1 MNNEEY
7 PLLPSDRYLAQM
19 LGISDEEYAD
29 FKAEARKRRR
39 EGPSPLVV
47 NEPISTTLAII
58 SIVASVISIGL
69 TIIASF
75 FKPKPGRP
83 AQLKANDKSEDAI
96 NAVERYAPRVGFD
109 AAQDIARIGQTIP
122 LVFAKRE
129 VINAGTENEEAVGG
143 VRITCPLIWSQ
154 IQSYGGNQLLRAIF
168 LVSEGQITSVDTNNF
183 AIGSN
188 VIGSYL
194 LSEAGTESRLSV
206 YLKKGG
212 GTARL
217 NSTHLIAGR
226 APSNNTNDKS
236 RDPGAESTSDI
247 FTVNGS
253 PDFCSVSKPT
263 TQTTF
268 GLYAPIGNNLGF
280 RVNPVFRPA
289 VNAQL
294 VPKGDE
300 GDAKVKCD
308 RDIVSLSQRKKYK
321 AIFSTRSGLIN
332 GSVGSVGSTCTYK
345 LYKSSDKET
354 DFSVA
359 VSAGEWEPSVSVGDP
374 RLFLWGMGLYS
385 GLEGTDITNQQIKNL
400 LSISNKT
407 VDSQQKTITATAT
420 FNITAAAALFD
431 AATKPGTY
439 DLKYKVEFL
448 NDNGDDEVSL
458 EKDWVIQVK
467 VEQETNYYWQDN
479 STASD
484 AEWSYDPAT
493 ETLTK
498 VSGGSVNVDGD
509 IVIDIANTNITL
521 TFDGGSQATSNLTTG
536 LMTRT
541 LTANYADE
549 GFHQELAGD
558 VASTIS
564 SKQRGWDDS
573 IIAGELYKVGSA
585 ICICASR
592 TEDVFQSEA
601 EFDSTQG
608 GKEVEATFKTIR
620 AGETAIYTQE
630 LLERSGKQD
639 VAVGERKT
647 GTSGPHIHRIALGE
661 ISTSR
666 ACEKVEIGIKSV
678 LGIRVGGLCNFKD
691 TLSFDQVDNKACLN
705 KKGNTVS
712 KGDTLKVDVYQSG
725 VISCSVERFSFFRIS
740 YREAGTTGAFT
751 DLGANFGV
759 RGITQQ
765 NQFNGISFNMGSRKR
780 WTFRFEPLS
789 GWEIRNQKWSGPL
802 YILDAK
808 LSSVVTTPNGIASFR
823 GQKIWAPG
831 DGSYTDRNSDFWISI
846 SRRNNGLGLG
856 HLDADNFVDGWGKLA
871 EQFIYEEVAASTQGP
886 EHEIVYVNEIVSNTT
901 TPLYDNLAIIG
912 LNIRSSA
919 EWQQFSQFSCYV
931 TGGIDNTH
939 LFPEILK
946 KLLLDTRYGLGHAIS
961 PSQIDDASF
970 TAATAWCSSR
980 GYYFDGVISER
991 QNIRQWAADVAATM
1005 LLIFGEANGKFFLRP
1020 AVPFDGVQIK
1030 GLFTADNVL
1039 EGTYQMQYL
1048 DLEDR
1053 LPIQVSI
1060 KYREE
1065 RDSDNPT
1072 SPGIFPTEREM
1083 LIREA
1088 GVAETEKIEQIDVSD
1103 YVTRRGHAIDV
1114 AKFVIRMRRLPTH
1127 GIKFQ
1132 TTYDGLTANLAPG
1145 DYIRCAI
1152 DSTYYDDFNN
1162 GVVSATG
1169 SLTSTQTL
1177 TDGTYDVFAWD
1188 GSTGSK
1194 PVEVTLTVSGGGT
1207 TASPTGI
1214 IFSVQNVVTS
1224 IRTYQI
1230 ESLGIEEN
1238 GAITIEAVHMP
1249 TDEMTAGWDSETA
1262 WVIQE

>member
-1 MNNEEY
+1 MSDQY
-7 PLLPSDRYLAQM
+7 PILPSDKYLARL
-19 LGISDEEYAD
+19 LGITDEQYAD
-29 FKAEARKRRR
+29 FKAQARQRAR
-39 EGPSPLVV
+39 ENPSSVV
-47 NEPISTTLAII
+47 AGAETLAII
-58 SIVASVISIGL
+58 SLVLTVISIGL
-69 TIIASF
+69 TIVASF

-109 AAQDIARIGQTIP
+109 AAQEIARIGQTIP
-122 LVFAKRE
+122 LVFTKRE
-129 VINAGTENEEAVGG
+129 EVNGKLVGG

-154 IQSYGGNQLLRAIF
+154 IKSYGGNQLLRAIF
-168 LVSEGQITSVDTNNF
+168 LISEGEITSIDSNNF

-194 LSEAGTESRLSV
+194 LSEAGNESRLSV
-206 YLKKGG
+206 YLRKGG
-212 GTARL
+212 DARL
-217 NSTHLIAGR
+217 SATHFLVGRPVST
-226 APSNNTNDKS
+226 
-236 RDPGAESTSDI
+236 DPGAESAGDI
-247 FTVNGS
+247 FTVNGAT
-253 PDFCSVSKPT
+253 DFCSVSKPT

-300 GDAKVKCD
+300 GDAEVKCD
-308 RDIVSLSQRKKYK
+308 RDVVSLSQRKKYK
-321 AIFSTRSGLIN
+321 AIFSTRSGLISGN
-332 GSVGSVGSTCTYK
+332 VGSIGSQCQYK
-345 LYKSSDKET
+345 LFKSSDKET

-359 VSAGEWEPSVSVGDP
+359 LSAGEWEPSVSVGDADY
-374 RLFLWGMGLYS
+374 FLWGTGLA
-385 GLEGTDITNQQIKNL
+385 GTNITNDQMKNL
-400 LSISNKT
+400 ISLGTKT
-407 VDSQQKTITATAT
+407 VNEQQKSITTAAT
-420 FNITAAAALFD
+420 FDITAAAALFSG
-431 AATKPGTY
+431 ATKPGTY
-439 DLKYKVEFL
+439 DLKYNVEFT
-448 NDNGDDEVSL
+448 NDNGEDEVSL
-458 EKDWVIQVK
+458 TKKWIIQVK
-467 VEQETNYYWQDN
+467 VEQETNYYWQDDS
-479 STASD
+479 STTD
-484 AEWSYDPAT
+484 ADWSYDPAT

-498 VSGGSVNVDGD
+498 VSGGSINVNGD
-509 IVIDIANTNITL
+509 IVIDVANTNTTL

-541 LTANYADE
+541 ITANYSGE
-549 GFHQELAGD
+549 GFHEELAGD

-573 IIAGELYKVGSA
+573 IILGELYKVGSA
-585 ICICASR
+585 ICICSFR

-601 EFDSTQG
+601 EFDNTQG

-620 AGETAIYTQE
+620 PGEVTTYSAT
-630 LLERSGKQD
+630 LLERSGKED
-639 VAVGERKT
+639 VATGERKT
-647 GTSGPHIHRIALGE
+647 GTNGPHIHRIALGE
-661 ISTSR
+661 VSTSR

-678 LGIRVGGLCNFKD
+678 LGIRIGGLCNFKD
-691 TLSFDQVDNKACLN
+691 TLSFAEVDQKACKS
-705 KKGNTVS
+705 KKGETVS

-765 NQFNGISFNMGSRKR
+765 NQFNGILFSMGARKR

-789 GWEIRNQKWSGPL
+789 GWEVRNQKWPGPL

-808 LSSVVTTPNGIASFR
+808 LSTVVTTPNGIASFR

-831 DGSYTDRNSDFWISI
+831 DGSYTERNSDFWISI
-846 SRRNNGLGLG
+846 SRRNDLGPQTEFKKEQDFIG
-856 HLDADNFVDGWGKLA
+856 HRDEANFVDGWGKLA
-871 EQFIYEEVAASTQGP
+871 EQFIYEEVSASTQGP
-886 EHEIVYVNEIVSNTT
+886 EHEIVYVNEIVSNET
-901 TPLYDNLAIIG
+901 TPQYNQLAIIG

-1020 AVPFDGVQIK
+1020 AVPFTGVEIK
-1030 GLFTADNVL
+1030 GMFTADNVL
-1039 EGTYQMQYL
+1039 EKSYQMQYF
-1048 DLEDR
+1048 DAEDR
-1053 LPIQVSI
+1053 QPIQVSI

-1065 RDSDNPT
+1065 REIDSVT
-1072 SPGIFPTEREM
+1072 SPGIFPTEREL
-1083 LIREA
+1083 LIRESST
-1088 GVAETEKIEQIDVSD
+1088 AETEKIEQIDVSD
-1103 YVTRRGHAIDV
+1103 YVTNRNHAIDI

-1162 GVVSATG
+1162 GFVSATG
-1169 SLTSTQTL
+1169 ALTSTQPL
-1177 TDGTYDVFAWD
+1177 SNGTYQVFAWN
-1188 GSTGSK
+1188 GSGETA
-1194 PVEVTLTVSGGGT
+1194 PTETTLTVSGGGT

-1214 IFSVQNVVTS
+1214 IFSVQNIATS

-1230 ESLGIEEN
+1230 ESLGVEEN

-1249 TDEMTAGWDSETA
+1249 TDQMTANWDGSGS

>member
-1 MNNEEY
+1 MNDKDY
-7 PLLPSDRYLAQM
+7 PLLPSDRYLARM
-19 LGISDEEYAD
+19 LGISDEEYAE
-29 FKAEARKRRR
+29 FKAEARRRCR
-39 EGPSPLVV
+39 ESPSPLVV
-47 NEPISTTLAII
+47 NEPGTLAII
-58 SIVASVISIGL
+58 SLVLTVISVGL
-69 TIIASF
+69 TIVASF

-109 AAQDIARIGQTIP
+109 AAQEIARIGQTIP
-122 LVFAKRE
+122 LVFTKRE
-129 VINAGTENEEAVGG
+129 TINGTTVGG

-194 LSEAGTESRLSV
+194 LSEAGTESRLSI
-206 YLKKGG
+206 YLEDGA
-212 GTARL
+212 GTARI
-217 NSTHLIAGR
+217 NSTNLIAGR

-321 AIFSTRSGLIN
+321 AIFSTRSGLISGN
-332 GSVGSVGSTCTYK
+332 VGSIGSECEYK
-345 LYKSSDKET
+345 LFKSSDKET

-359 VSAGEWEPSVSVGDP
+359 FSAGEWEPTVSVNDADY
-374 RLFLWGMGLYS
+374 FLWGAGL
-385 GLEGTDITNQQIKNL
+385 GDTDITNQQIRNL

-549 GFHQELAGD
+549 GFHEELAGD

-573 IIAGELYKVGSA
+573 IILGELYKVGSA
-585 ICICASR
+585 ICICSFR

-601 EFDSTQG
+601 EFDNTGG
-608 GKEVEATFKTIR
+608 GKEVTAKFKTIR
-620 AGETAIYTQE
+620 TGEVTTYSAE

-639 VAVGERKT
+639 AAAGERKT

-765 NQFNGISFNMGSRKR
+765 NQFNGISFNMSSRKR

-808 LSSVVTTPNGIASFR
+808 LSSVVTSPNGIASFR

-831 DGSYTDRNSDFWISI
+831 DGSYTERNSDFWISI
-846 SRRNNGLGLG
+846 SRRNNDLGLG
-856 HLDADNFVDGWGKLA
+856 HLDDGNFVDGWGKLA
-871 EQFIYEEVAASTQGP
+871 EQFIYEEVSASTQGP

-1020 AVPFDGVQIK
+1020 AVPFSGVEIK
-1030 GLFTADNVL
+1030 GMFTADNVL
-1039 EGTYQMQYL
+1039 EKSYQMQYF
-1048 DLEDR
+1048 DAEDR
-1053 LPIQVSI
+1053 QPIQVSI

-1072 SPGIFPTEREM
+1072 SPGIFPTEREL

-1088 GVAETEKIEQIDVSD
+1088 TTSETEKIEQIDVSD
-1103 YVTRRGHAIDV
+1103 YVTRKEHAIDI

-1162 GVVSATG
+1162 GFVSATG
-1169 SLTSTQTL
+1169 ALTSTQPL
-1177 TDGTYDVFAWD
+1177 SNGTYQVFAWD
-1188 GSTGSK
+1188 GTGETA
-1194 PVEVTLTVSGGGT
+1194 PTETTLTVSGGGT

-1214 IFSVQNVVTS
+1214 IFSVQNITTS

-1230 ESLGIEEN
+1230 ESLGVEEN

-1249 TDEMTAGWDSETA
+1249 TDEMTADWGSSGA
-1262 WVIQE
+1262 WNIQE